1 MKISLI
7 TLGCP
12 KNIVDSEWLLGAL
25 AGPDIELVNATEQ
38 AEVIIINTCG
48 FIQSAKEEAIE
59 TIFEAI
65 QQKENGKCRK
75 VLVTG
80 CLVARYLEELEQEI
94 PEVDGFY
101 SNRDLPLAI
110 KNIAQSLN
118 LSNEK
123 SRKRILLTPKHYAYL
138 KIAEGCNNCCSYCA
152 IPLIRGNMKSFPF
165 EAIIQ
170 EAQQLVKNGVQ
181 ELLVIAQDTTQY
193 GVDRKEDKRLVD
205 LLQRLVQIEALKWV
219 RLMYTHPA
227 HYSDDLIDFIAEQ
240 PKICKY
246 LDLPI
251 QHISDRILKKMR
263 RKVNRQQIEALI
275 AKLRTKIPE
284 LALRTSV
291 IVGFPGESVAEFDEL
306 LDFISSIKFERLG
319 AFAYS
324 PEEGTPA
331 YEFSE
336 QIVPSIQQE
345 RLEQIMEVQSQI
357 SFEHNS
363 SLIDTVQQVLVDE
376 YDSYQ
381 QKFLGRT
388 QWDAPEIDN
397 VVWIENSNVEQGR
410 FYPVQISKTYEFDL
424 YGQVI

>member
-25 AGPDIELVNATEQ
+25 VRPETELVDSMEQ
-38 AEVIIINTCG
+38 AEIIIINTCG

-80 CLVARYLEELEQEI
+80 CLVARYLEELKKEI

-110 KNIAQSLN
+110 KSIARTLN

-123 SRKRILLTPKHYAYL
+123 STRRFLLTPKHYAYL

-152 IPLIRGNMKSFPF
+152 IPLIRGNLRSFPF
-165 EAIIQ
+165 EEIIQ
-170 EAQQLVKNGVQ
+170 EAQQLAQKGVQ
-181 ELLVIAQDTTQY
+181 ELLVIAQDTTRY
-193 GVDRKEDKRLVD
+193 GVDRTDGKRIID
-205 LLQRLVQIEALKWV
+205 LLQQIVQIEELKWV

-227 HYSDDLIDFIAEQ
+227 HYTDDLIDFIAEQ

-251 QHISDRILKKMR
+251 QHISNRILKKMR

-275 AKLRTKIPE
+275 NKLRTKIPE

-336 QIVPSIQQE
+336 QIAPSIQQE
-345 RLEQIMEVQSQI
+345 RLEQIMEVQSRI

-381 QKFLGRT
+381 QKFIGRT
-388 QWDAPEIDN
+388 QRDAPEIDN
-397 VVWIENSNVEQGR
+397 VVWIENAGLETGKL
-410 FYPVQISKTYEFDL
+410 YPVRISKTYEFDL